1 MHETNKVAMTVKF
14 STNKNSLDVA
24 QSIGHWRD
32 YLEICKP
39 KVVALM
45 VFTAIVGML
54 MAAPGE
60 LAMTTLLY
68 ATIGISLVASSA
80 AAINHV
86 ADSRIDAAMD
96 RTKLRP
102 LATGTL
108 NKHQVLTF
116 AAIVGVIG
124 MALLILKVNV
134 LTAILTF
141 ASLVGYAVIYTL
153 YLKRATPQNIVI
165 GGAAGATPPLL
176 GWTAVTGQIEANGLL
191 LFLIIFT
198 WTPPHF
204 WALALYRKD
213 EYAKVDIPMLPV
225 THGEDYTRVQITL
238 YTLLMSVITVFP
250 FLTGMSGWLYL
261 ISALLLNVGF
271 LYYAISLQITKS
283 KTKAINTFVYSI
295 VYLMLLFAVLL
306 LDRYLPLILANI

>member
-1 MHETNKVAMTVKF
+1 MTIKS
-14 STNKNSLDVA
+14 STNRPMQAIV
-24 QSIGHWRD
+24 QWRD
-32 YLEICKP
+32 YLELCKP

-54 MAAPGE
+54 
-60 LAMTTLLY
+60 LADPANVDLLTLFF
-68 ATIGISLVASSA
+68 ATVGIALVASSA

-102 LATGTL
+102 LPSGSLDKTS
-108 NKHQVLTF
+108 VLMF
-116 AAIVGVIG
+116 AFLIGAIG
-124 MALLILKVNV
+124 MVLLIMQINV
-134 LTAILTF
+134 LTAVLTF
-141 ASLVGYAVIYTL
+141 LSLVGYAVVYTM

-176 GWTAVTGQIEANGLL
+176 GWTAITGTVDADALV

-204 WALALYRKD
+204 WALAIYRKD

-225 THGEDYTRVQITL
+225 THGEDYTRLQITL
-238 YTLLMSVITVFP
+238 YTVLMSLVTVLPYF
-250 FLTGMSGWLYL
+250 TGMSGLLYL
-261 ISALLLNVGF
+261 VTALLLNAGF
-271 LYYAISLQITKS
+271 LYYSISLQITKS
-283 KTKAINTFVYSI
+283 RTKAINTFVYSI
-295 VYLMLLFAVLL
+295 VYLMALFAVLL
-306 LDRYLPLILANI
+306 LDRFLPYINML

>member
-1 MHETNKVAMTVKF
+1 M
-14 STNKNSLDVA
+14 STSNNFFTRW
-24 QSIGHWRD
+24 QD
-32 YLEICKP
+32 YLELCKP

-54 MAAPGE
+54 LADPGNV
-60 LAMTTLLY
+60 AVATFIY
-68 ATIGISLVASSA
+68 ATLGIGLVASSA

-102 LATGTL
+102 LPSGALSKTS
-108 NKHQVLTF
+108 VLTF
-116 AAIVGVIG
+116 AALIGFIG
-124 MALLILKVNV
+124 MAVLIVKINV
-134 LTAILTF
+134 LTAVLTF
-141 ASLVGYAVIYTL
+141 ASLVGYAVIYTM

-165 GGAAGATPPLL
+165 GGLAGATPPLL
-176 GWTAVTGQIEANGLL
+176 GWTAVTGQIDPDGLVL
-191 LFLIIFT
+191 LLIIFT

-225 THGEDYTRVQITL
+225 THGDDYTRLQITL
-238 YTLLMSVITVFP
+238 YTILMCVITVLP
-250 FLTGMSGWLYL
+250 FFTGMSGWVYL
-261 ISALLLNVGF
+261 VSVLLLNAIF

-283 KTKAINTFVYSI
+283 RTKAINTFVYSI
-295 VYLMLLFAVLL
+295 IYLMVLFAVLL
-306 LDRYLPLILANI
+306 IDRYLPLL